1 MIKVGLTGGIGSG
14 KSTVAKIF
22 QALGYPVYIADTR
35 AKELMVKDS
44 ELVSSIKKVFGE
56 DIYSSNGTI
65 DRQKLA
71 SIVFKDKKALE
82 KLNSL
87 VHPAVKRDFKLWC
100 TRQDSSIVFE
110 EAAILFETG
119 SDKYFDKTILVT
131 ASKEERIRRVINRDQ
146 TTREAVES
154 RMANQW
160 SQEKKIQLA
169 DYIINNEGDEL
180 VIPQVLKLIQDLK
193 PIS

>member
-14 KSTVAKIF
+14 KSTVAKVL
-22 QALGYPVYIADTR
+22 QTLGYPVYIADIR
-35 AKELMVKDS
+35 AKELMTLDY
-44 ELVSSIKKVFGE
+44 ELVSSIKNVFGE
-56 DIYSSNGTI
+56 DIYLADNTI

-71 SIVFKDKKALE
+71 SIVFDDKKALE

-87 VHPAVKRDFKLWC
+87 VHPAVKRDFNHWC
-100 TRQDSSIVFE
+100 TLQKSSVVFE

-119 SDKYFDKTILVT
+119 SNKYFDKTILVT
-131 ASKEERIRRVINRDQ
+131 ASKEERIRRVIKRDQ

-160 SQEKKIQLA
+160 PQEKKIALA

-180 VIPQVLKLIQDLK
+180 VIPQVLDTIDNILQ
-193 PIS
+193 